1 MGFSII
7 SSPADRP
14 ACSAVCRLAE
24 ELRFLEGHHQVHGE
38 AAAFLH
44 PVRKQDATLAQVSM
58 PKPNLDQKDWSEENR
73 VVAAAAAGPEG
84 PGPDS

>member
-7 SSPADRP
+7 SSPADLP
-14 ACSAVCRLAE
+14 ECSAVCPPAVEHEFRQAGRHRDRSE
-24 ELRFLEGHHQVHGE
+24 EL
-38 AAAFLH
+38 AFRQEH
-44 PVRKQDATLAQVSM
+44 KQDATLAQVSM